1 MKKRI
6 LLGGC
11 AAILLAIAACIG
23 GSLYLID
30 YALRPERQEPDLQ
43 AAIKE
48 ECGNYPFITPWIDSL
63 VTHKA
68 LRDTFITADDGC
80 ALHAFYVYA
89 AKPTRKTAL
98 LIHGYGGQATGM
110 LPIGYMY
117 NRSLDYNILL
127 PDLRRAGQSGG
138 EAIQMGWLDRLDVK
152 QWIDTAPSL
161 FGDSLRIVVHGV
173 SMGGATTMMVS
184 GEKLPEYVDCF
195 VDDCGYT
202 SVWDEFALQLDNVFG
217 LPSFPLLNT
226 AELVCRVHMLE
237 HHIIV
242 YCHIAGS
249 LICHMHVVS
258 LFYKTDECSSHRN
271 HIIVRMRREDDHP
284 FRERGG

>member
-30 YALRPERQEPDLQ
+30 YALRPERQETDLQ
-43 AAIKE
+43 TAIKE

-89 AKPTRKTAL
+89 ARPTRKTAL

-127 PDLRRAGQSGG
+127 PDLRRAGRP
-138 EAIQMGWLDRLDVK
+138 AILMYQRVGRV
-152 QWIDTAPSL
+152 QERTEDTVPPASIPAAPHGQL
-161 FGDSLRIVVHGV
+161 VVRKKIR
-173 SMGGATTMMVS
+173 M
-184 GEKLPEYVDCF
+184 ELP
-195 VDDCGYT
+195 
-202 SVWDEFALQLDNVFG
+202 
-217 LPSFPLLNT
+217 
-226 AELVCRVHMLE
+226 
-237 HHIIV
+237 
-242 YCHIAGS
+242 GS
-249 LICHMHVVS
+249 LGTGTSEEMQE
-258 LFYKTDECSSHRN
+258 TDD
-271 HIIVRMRREDDHP
+271 VHP
-284 FRERGG
+284 RSR

>member
-30 YALRPERQEPDLQ
+30 YALRPERQETDLQ
-43 AAIKE
+43 TAIKE

-89 AKPTRKTAL
+89 ARPTRKTAL

-161 FGDSLRIVVHGV
+161 FGDSLRIVVHGPHLFK
-173 SMGGATTMMVS
+173 GICEAGQ
-184 GEKLPEYVDCF
+184 GR
-195 VDDCGYT
+195 
-202 SVWDEFALQLDNVFG
+202 
-217 LPSFPLLNT
+217 
-226 AELVCRVHMLE
+226 LVCELRGLHGRRDVRPVQSKAGGGVCGLLCGRLWIHQRVGRVQERTEDTVPPASIPAAPHGQLVVRKKIRMELP
-237 HHIIV
+237 
-242 YCHIAGS
+242 GS
-249 LICHMHVVS
+249 LGTGTSEEMQE
-258 LFYKTDECSSHRN
+258 TDD
-271 HIIVRMRREDDHP
+271 VHP
-284 FRERGG
+284 RSR